1 MRRSKKSA
9 RLFVTDYLR
18 LSESV
23 VMTAHQILRQKHGTR
38 VHQKSISVNCLSRS
52 QKKAFPSHFH
62 CAENYRSPGRTRGS
76 HSNTPSVDYRVS
88 QFGPA
93 VKKEEK
99 KALGWLAEGPRFD
112 SSLRLSFL
120 FARLWFVDAVLRD
133 FGLNDEWNIKL
144 AHTVADL
151 NEESFWWRQRS
162 VSYDSL
168 FPTLPRVS
176 DPF

>member
-1 MRRSKKSA
+1 M
-9 RLFVTDYLR
+9 
-18 LSESV
+18 
-23 VMTAHQILRQKHGTR
+23 
-38 VHQKSISVNCLSRS
+38 
-52 QKKAFPSHFH
+52 
-62 CAENYRSPGRTRGS
+62 
-76 HSNTPSVDYRVS
+76 
-88 QFGPA
+88 
-93 VKKEEK
+93 
-99 KALGWLAEGPRFD
+99 
-112 SSLRLSFL
+112 
-120 FARLWFVDAVLRD
+120 DAVLRD